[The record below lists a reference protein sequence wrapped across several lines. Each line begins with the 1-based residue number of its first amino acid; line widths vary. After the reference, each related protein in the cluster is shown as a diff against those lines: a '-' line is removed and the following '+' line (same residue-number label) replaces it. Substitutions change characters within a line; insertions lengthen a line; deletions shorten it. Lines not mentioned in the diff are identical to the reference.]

1 MSSSSCL
8 RMANGRSKVTRV
20 AIPSAKV
27 SHRSPTTR
35 EAPFQ
40 DRAKASARSA
50 CTPMTFARLPSPVRV
65 IAQPQAPLPP
75 PIGTR
80 MTSVSGC
87 ASKISSP

>member
-1 MSSSSCL
+1 MP
-8 RMANGRSKVTRV
+8 NGRSKVTRV

-27 SHRSPTTR
+27 SAFSPTTR
-35 EAPFQ
+35 DPLFH

-50 CTPMTFARLPSPVRV
+50 CTPITLARLPRPVRTMP
-65 IAQPQAPLPP
+65 QPHAPLPP

-87 ASKISSP
+87 SSKISSA